1 MNGSGGAPR
10 HRRSRLAVAGL
21 LIATACVHGPPDAPD
36 APAGGRLAVA
46 DGWLAGIAR
55 GVAPGA
61 PVIFVHGFG
70 GNHHFFDPQ
79 LAHVEDRARV
89 IAYDQRGCGESS
101 LAPRKKY
108 DLDTLVNDLSVI
120 LDLTRAEQAVL
131 VGHSFGADVVS
142 RYASLHPERVAA
154 LVLIDPPGDLRP
166 QLAALATELAAADDA
181 GFRAKVDA
189 LTEKL
194 LVDAKPETRKA
205 VLESVRAT
213 PRDVLQLMVA
223 GMASFEP
230 VAALAGYE
238 GPVRCVV
245 TDHTAASD
253 VKAPPCRA
261 VVQLRGVSHW
271 PMLDAPDSVNQ
282 AIDTV
287 LPGRR

>member
-166 QLAALATELAAADDA
+166 SSRRSPPSSPLPTTRAY
-181 GFRAKVDA
+181 RAKVDA

-213 PRDVLQLMVA
+213 PRDVLQLWWRD
-223 GMASFEP
+223 G
-230 VAALAGYE
+230 
-238 GPVRCVV
+238 
-245 TDHTAASD
+245 
-253 VKAPPCRA
+253 
-261 VVQLRGVSHW
+261 QLR
-271 PMLDAPDSVNQ
+271 A
-282 AIDTV
+282 
-287 LPGRR
+287 RRCPRGIRGPRSGAW